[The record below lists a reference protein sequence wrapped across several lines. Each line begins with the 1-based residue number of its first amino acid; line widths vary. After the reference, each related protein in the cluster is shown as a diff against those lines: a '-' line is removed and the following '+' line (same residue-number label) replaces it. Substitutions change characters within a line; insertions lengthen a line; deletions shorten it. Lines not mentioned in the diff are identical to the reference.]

1 MPLSCKIG
9 TPGDDNL
16 VHFIT
21 SSVAGGVQMT
31 RYSCL
36 MATCVLELL
45 HVCAM
50 GAEPLP
56 EPATKGTGLG
66 HTLAESHVTG
76 PYAGKLRSMIC
87 ELAGRPAILVY
98 TRETDPTLLRLLTK
112 LDEVAQGG
120 KEQKM
125 TSSCVLLTTKD
136 EDYEH
141 FQALAKREKLEATIL
156 ATTPLQ
162 WERPFF
168 GNYPSRRDVHK
179 EAAVMVIVLQKLRV
193 QSSYAFREGE
203 LNNTKIDEIVE
214 AAAALLAESKRK

>member
-1 MPLSCKIG
+1 
-9 TPGDDNL
+9 
-16 VHFIT
+16 
-21 SSVAGGVQMT
+21 
-31 RYSCL
+31 
-36 MATCVLELL
+36 
-45 HVCAM
+45 M

-56 EPATKGTGLG
+56 EPAVKGSQLG
-66 HTLAESHVTG
+66 HSLAEKHVTG

-98 TRETDPTLLRLLTK
+98 TRGTDPTLLRLLTK

-125 TSSCVLLTTKD
+125 TSACVLLTTKD
-136 EDYEH
+136 EDYENL
-141 FQALAKREKLEATIL
+141 QALAKREKLEATIL

-162 WERPFF
+162 WDRPFF
-168 GNYPSRRDVHK
+168 GNYPSRRDAHK

-193 QSSYAFREGE
+193 QSSFAFREGD
-203 LNNTKIDEIVE
+203 LNSTKIDEIVE